1 MKAIVMQENGGPDV
15 LKLEDASIPEP
26 GPGEARIR
34 IEYAGVNFIDVYGR
48 RGLYKGQ
55 LPRILGDEGAGIV
68 DEVGTGVTEVRPG
81 DRAAWAM
88 QTGSYAEYAVVRG
101 AMLIRVPDG
110 LETKQAAAAML
121 QGMTEHYLAAST
133 FALGPQHTAL
143 VHAAA
148 GGTGR
153 LLVQVARLRG
163 ARVIATASTEEKAA
177 LARSAGAEHVIL
189 YVKEDFEAETRRLS
203 AGRGVDVVYD
213 SVGQATFEKSLGC
226 LRPRG
231 TLVLFGQSSG
241 PVAPFDPLILNR
253 KGSLFL
259 TRPSLGYYISDR
271 DELVRRS
278 GDVLGWVAAGRLEL
292 RIDRIFPLA
301 EAAEAHRYLEARKTT
316 GKVLLKVS

>member
-121 QGMTEHYLAAST
+121 QGMTAHYLAAST